1 MKTSGPAGV
10 TDTELSSFF
19 SSLVSQDRNNL
30 ASRINLNTGCK
41 TRVGRPSD
49 CSPQPLFGRLET
61 RDLQDKPVYS
71 KLMALYDNYLED
83 VTRVEDRS
91 YQERR
96 EEADFLQEIMKTST
110 MKETI
115 KFLRRHKLWTKSDSD
130 FSSLLS
136 TLWFENYSRGQ
147 RILGSSGFEHVF
159 LGEKKNGVV
168 QGFHNWVYFYYM
180 EKKNKV
186 FKILTGIKG

>member
-19 SSLVSQDRNNL
+19 SSLVNQDRNNL
-30 ASRINLNTGCK
+30 ASRISLNTGCK

-168 QGFHNWVYFYYM
+168 QGFHNWVYLFYM